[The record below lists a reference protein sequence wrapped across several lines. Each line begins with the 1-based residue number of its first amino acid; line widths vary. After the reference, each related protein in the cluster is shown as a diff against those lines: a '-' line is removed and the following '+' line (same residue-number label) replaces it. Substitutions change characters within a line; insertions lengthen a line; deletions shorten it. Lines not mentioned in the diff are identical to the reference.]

1 MYIPSAR
8 VFGQIAGVLLC
19 TVAFVSAG
27 QDNQPQA
34 ESPLAPGEAE
44 AVAAAETPET
54 TIGSDLDQAA
64 AGFTGAS
71 GKLNVIKRLEA
82 LFRGSAKP
90 IVQTKK
96 FDPAPPYIA
105 MHEIPAKDEL
115 TPARM
120 IIVYRLRFVDA
131 EAARNAVD
139 AIVGESGVAELSE
152 KQNIIIINTEKDK
165 ASAIEKALLSL
176 DQPQPQI
183 LVEAQI
189 IEVQLEQ
196 GEVRDVQAQYSQK
209 DGKTGTIDTYGF
221 KLDSPGQNNNIDQN
235 SGFNFFPIST
245 SDANGGY
252 KKLQIALN
260 WLSTSTD
267 AKILASPNI
276 IADLGTEA
284 TMTTGEEIP
293 YAEANMTNVGVAQ
306 NIKFKKTGA
315 NLQIKPVLINKD
327 TVRLEI
333 KPEIILAVRYQTF
346 TQKDSEGNVTS
357 ESSIPVV
364 SVRKIETTLTAA
376 DGEII
381 MLGGLYSSEATERL
395 RKTPFLSDLPII
407 GDFFTAKDATIYDK
421 QLLFFMKIHILQ
433 SPYSVMLDP
442 EANAAMIQD
451 IGRAVRDSGTLFR
464 EKSKAEIQDQETSFR
479 IDSLWK
485 PKSVFPE
492 KIGNE
497 AGEEKRVPPRHFP
510 EEGTAVPEETPAA
523 GTATP
528 AKASPEETDNAGK
541 NGQK

>member
-8 VFGQIAGVLLC
+8 VFGQITGVLLC
-19 TVAFVSAG
+19 TVALVSAG
-27 QDNQPQA
+27 QDSQKQTP
-34 ESPLAPGEAE
+34 SPLTPGEAE
-44 AVAAAETPET
+44 AVAAAESPES
-54 TIGSDLDQAA
+54 IVGSDLDQAA
-64 AGFTGAS
+64 AGFTGS
-71 GKLNVIKRLEA
+71 TGKLNVIKRLEA
-82 LFRGSAKP
+82 LFRGSGKP

-131 EAARNAVD
+131 KTARNAVE
-139 AIVGESGVAELSE
+139 AIVGESGITEFSE
-152 KQNIIIINTEKDK
+152 KQNIVIINTEKDK
-165 ASAIEKALLSL
+165 ASAIEKALISL

-284 TMTTGEEIP
+284 KMTTGEEIP

-315 NLQIKPVLINKD
+315 NLVIKPVLINKD

-333 KPEIILAVRYQTF
+333 QPEIILAVRYQTF

-364 SVRKIETTLTAA
+364 SVRRIETTLTAA

-395 RKTPFLSDLPII
+395 RKTPFLSDIPII

-433 SPYSVMLDP
+433 SPYSVILDP

-464 EKSKAEIQDQETSFR
+464 EKSKAEIQDQKTSFR
-479 IDSLWK
+479 IDSLWN

-492 KIGNE
+492 KVGNE
-497 AGEEKRVPPRHFP
+497 AGEEKRVPPRYFP
-510 EEGTAVPEETPAA
+510 DDPENPALKQKNMENTGEKSAGNPAA
-523 GTATP
+523 P
-528 AKASPEETDNAGK
+528 AKTDAAK
-541 NGQK
+541 

>member
-8 VFGQIAGVLLC
+8 VFGQIAGALLC

-27 QDNQPQA
+27 QDSQKQA
-34 ESPLAPGEAE
+34 PSPLTPGEAE
-44 AVAAAETPET
+44 AVAAAETPES
-54 TIGSDLDQAA
+54 IVGSDLDQAA
-64 AGFTGAS
+64 AGFTGS
-71 GKLNVIKRLEA
+71 TGKLNVIKRLEA
-82 LFRGSAKP
+82 LFRGSGKP

-96 FDPAPPYIA
+96 FEPAPPYIA

-139 AIVGESGVAELSE
+139 AIVGESGIAEFSE
-152 KQNIIIINTEKDK
+152 KQNIVIINTEKDK
-165 ASAIEKALLSL
+165 APAIEKALISL

-245 SDANGGY
+245 TDSNGGY

-276 IADLGTEA
+276 IADLGSEA
-284 TMTTGEEIP
+284 KMTTGEEIP

-315 NLQIKPVLINKD
+315 NLVIKPVLINKD

-333 KPEIILAVRYQTF
+333 QPEIILAVRYQTF

-364 SVRKIETTLTAA
+364 SVRRIETTLTAA

-395 RKTPFLSDLPII
+395 RKTPFLSDIPVI

-433 SPYSVMLDP
+433 SPYSVILDP

-464 EKSKAEIQDQETSFR
+464 EKSKPEILDQKTSFR
-479 IDSLWK
+479 IDSILH

-492 KIGNE
+492 KVGNE
-497 AGEEKRVPPRHFP
+497 AGEEKRVPPRYFP
-510 EEGTAVPEETPAA
+510 DDPENPALKQKNVEKPGKKSAGNPAA
-523 GTATP
+523 P
-528 AKASPEETDNAGK
+528 AKTDADK
-541 NGQK
+541 